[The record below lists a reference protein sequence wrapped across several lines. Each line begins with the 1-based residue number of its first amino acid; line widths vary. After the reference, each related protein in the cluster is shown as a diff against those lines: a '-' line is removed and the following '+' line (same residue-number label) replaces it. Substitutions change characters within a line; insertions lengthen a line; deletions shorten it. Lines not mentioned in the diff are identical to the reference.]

1 MGLIVSDYDGTFST
15 NERDIKINCNLIEKY
30 IMDGNYF
37 LLSSGR
43 PYDSLMRQVIKHNIP
58 YTHIASSD
66 GNFLFDSD
74 GRILQINE
82 LSSNVLNIVNDFVD
96 PKLYDSI
103 QYAYPKFNSLSYN
116 SSNSLGSIAFVIQ
129 GNNKLNEF
137 IHNYKIIQM
146 EYPNYQ
152 YDIYSYR
159 NIHYYMIRPLGISKS
174 TSIEF
179 LRHLLDIQKKK
190 IYTIG
195 DNNND
200 YEMIRDYNGFMIGD
214 NQDLEKVALKKYDA
228 VYELVSDIKRKKV
241 LKRW

>member
-159 NIHYYMIRPLGISKS
+159 NIHYYMIRPMGISKS

>member
-82 LSSNVLNIVNDFVD
+82 LSSNILSIVNDFVD

-159 NIHYYMIRPLGISKS
+159 NIHYYMIRPMGISKS

-214 NQDLEKVALKKYDA
+214 NQDLEKVALKKYDV

>member
-82 LSSNVLNIVNDFVD
+82 LSSNILSIVNDFVD

-159 NIHYYMIRPLGISKS
+159 NIHYYMIRPMGISKS